1 MKHMYIQKNIPIIHC
16 NEPYNY
22 TCCRLF
28 AMKRKRM
35 AKALVALENGMKTSG
50 NHSADSLIKFYLTW
64 LSTKDQPEAM
74 YVVL

>member
-1 MKHMYIQKNIPIIHC
+1 
-16 NEPYNY
+16 
-22 TCCRLF
+22 
-28 AMKRKRM
+28 M